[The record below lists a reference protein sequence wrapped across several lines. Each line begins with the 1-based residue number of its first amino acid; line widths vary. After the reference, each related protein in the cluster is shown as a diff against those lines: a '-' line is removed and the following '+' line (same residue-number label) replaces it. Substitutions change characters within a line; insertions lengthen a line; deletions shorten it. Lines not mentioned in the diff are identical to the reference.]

1 MHVTVDQDR
10 CCSSG
15 QCVLTAPDVFDQSEE
30 DGLVLLLQDRPD
42 PVHLPKLR
50 TAAALCPGGA
60 ITIHAVHAVLA
71 EQAEHAEQAERT
83 ERADRP
89 QQVEGVQA

>member
-15 QCVLTAPDVFDQSEE
+15 QCVLTAPTVFDQSDE
-30 DGLVLLLQDRPD
+30 DGLVVLLQDRPA
-42 PVHLPKLR
+42 PELAAKLR

-60 ITIHAVHAVLA
+60 ITLA
-71 EQAEHAEQAERT
+71 EVAR
-83 ERADRP
+83 
-89 QQVEGVQA
+89 

>member
-15 QCVLTAPDVFDQSEE
+15 QCVLTAPAVFDQSEE
-30 DGLVLLLQDRPD
+30 DGLVLLLQDRPA
-42 PVHLPKLR
+42 PALFPQLR

-60 ITIHAVHAVLA
+60 ITVREVSA
-71 EQAEHAEQAERT
+71 
-83 ERADRP
+83 
-89 QQVEGVQA
+89 

>member
-15 QCVLTAPDVFDQSEE
+15 QCVLTVPEVFDQSEE
-30 DGLVLLLQDRPD
+30 DGLVRLLQDRP
-42 PVHLPKLR
+42 PLALLPRLR

-60 ITIHAVHAVLA
+60 ITVTADPPPATA
-71 EQAEHAEQAERT
+71 PARATPAQAGA
-83 ERADRP
+83 
-89 QQVEGVQA
+89 

>member
-15 QCVLTAPDVFDQSEE
+15 QCVLTAPTVFDQSDE
-30 DGLVLLLQDRPD
+30 DGVVLLLQADPD
-42 PVHLPKLR
+42 PSLHSRLR

-60 ITIHAVHAVLA
+60 ITL
-71 EQAEHAEQAERT
+71 T
-83 ERADRP
+83 EADR
-89 QQVEGVQA
+89 

>member
-15 QCVLTAPDVFDQSEE
+15 QCVLTAPTVFDQSED
-30 DGLVLLLQDRPD
+30 DGLVVLLQDRPA
-42 PVHLPKLR
+42 PELHPRLR

-60 ITIHAVHAVLA
+60 ITLA
-71 EQAEHAEQAERT
+71 EVAE
-83 ERADRP
+83 
-89 QQVEGVQA
+89 

>member
-15 QCVLTAPDVFDQSEE
+15 QCVLTAPEVFDQNEQ
-30 DGLVLLLQDRPD
+30 DGLVRLLQDRPALAL
-42 PVHLPKLR
+42 LPALR

-60 ITIHAVHAVLA
+60 ITVTAPAA
-71 EQAEHAEQAERT
+71 GGESGA
-83 ERADRP
+83 
-89 QQVEGVQA
+89 